1 MATIQKKARMRF
13 TQEAAAGGAITP
25 GHFVQYSGVDTV
37 VVHATAGGPVLGN
50 YIALEDQASGGST
63 TDAYASGARVVLTAA
78 LPGEQYEVIAS
89 AAIAANASV
98 ESTGDGR
105 VRTLASGTAT
115 GRALT
120 AAASAGD
127 RITIE
132 IV

>member
-1 MATIQKKARMRF
+1 MATIQKKIRMRW

-25 GHFVQYSGVDTV
+25 GHLLQYSGVDTV
-37 VVHATAGGPVLGN
+37 VVHATAGGPVPGN
-50 YIALEDQASGGST
+50 YIALEDQASGKGT
-63 TDAYASGARVVLTAA
+63 TDAYASGERVVLQAA

-105 VRTLASGTAT
+105 VRTLAAGTAT

-120 AAASAGD
+120 AAAAAGD